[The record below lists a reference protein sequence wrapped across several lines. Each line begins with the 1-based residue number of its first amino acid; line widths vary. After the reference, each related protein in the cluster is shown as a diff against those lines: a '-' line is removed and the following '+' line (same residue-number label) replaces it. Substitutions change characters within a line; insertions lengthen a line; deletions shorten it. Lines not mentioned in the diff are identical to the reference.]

1 MAESVP
7 DWLDAAREEL
17 KRQGLAGWLIHDF
30 RGSNPFADR
39 FLGTAAMHLS
49 RPIFVLVPAAGA
61 PVALVSVLEAGSLRM
76 PGFEVRAY
84 AGRRSAD
91 EALTR
96 LLPDGPLAMEYAPNA
111 DLPYVSVVDAG
122 TVERLRGLGAEI
134 VSSAELLQAF
144 AAWDEERIF
153 QHRQAARSVMEVLD
167 EAWNLIREETAAGR
181 DVRETD
187 VQDRIAE
194 GFKQRGLTYDHR
206 AIVGFGPHGGD
217 PHYAPRRGEDRVL
230 QPNDPILIDLFARL
244 PQEGAP
250 YADVTWMGVYGTP
263 DPDFVR
269 AFERVAA
276 ARQSAVD
283 FLREAAAAGRPV
295 EGREVDRVVRD
306 LLAEAGYEE
315 AFVHRTGHSLGSR
328 HTHGEAVHFDD
339 FETRDVR
346 RLRPGIGMT
355 VEPGVYLP
363 EFGVRS
369 ELNLVVHADGPEVTT
384 GEQSELVR
392 IPLGPHHAHG

>member
-1 MAESVP
+1 MSDPVP
-7 DWLDAAREEL
+7 DWLDVARAEL
-17 KRQGLAGWLIHDF
+17 KGQGLAGWLIHDF

-39 FLGTAAMHLS
+39 FLGTGAMNLS
-49 RPIFVLVPAAGA
+49 RPIFALVPAEGE

-76 PGFEVRAY
+76 PGFEVRSY

-91 EALTR
+91 EELAR
-96 LLPDGPLAMEYAPNA
+96 LVPDGPVAMEYAPNA

-122 TVERLRGLGAEI
+122 TIERLRGLGAEI

-144 AAWDEERIF
+144 AAWNEERIF

-167 EAWNLIREETAAGR
+167 DAWNLISEETAAGR
-181 DVRETD
+181 EVRETD

-194 GFKQRGLTYDHR
+194 GFEQRGLTYAHR

-217 PHYAPRRGEDRVL
+217 PHYAPRRGEDRAL

-250 YADVTWMGVYGTP
+250 YADVTWMGVYGAP
-263 DPDFVR
+263 EPAFAR
-269 AFERVAA
+269 AFERVVA
-276 ARQSAVD
+276 ARRAAVA
-283 FLREAAAAGRPV
+283 FLRQAASERRAV

-306 LLAEAGYEE
+306 LLADAGYED

-339 FETRDVR
+339 FETRDGR
-346 RLRPGIGMT
+346 LLRPGIGMT
-355 VEPGVYLP
+355 IEPGVYLP

-369 ELNLVVHADGPEVTT
+369 ELNLVMHEDGPEITT

-392 IPLGPHHAHG
+392 IPLGPHHAQR